1 MDSSIKFWKET
12 INSRVGTGDTAK
24 KATMENYWE
33 AEYLADGRIK
43 MHLLNSDHEKTGY
56 TEMAGETE
64 MGGRFT
70 PLENFNFKPKA
81 DLKTVKSEQ
90 IASRAERHLANN
102 ELNSAEFEFNRALSV
117 NDSNVRANLG
127 LGKTY
132 LAQGNT
138 DKAKERF
145 VMLSGIEEVLQPD
158 NKHAFNELGIEMRKL
173 GLFKEA
179 GEHYKR
185 ALSLSPGDEN
195 LWFNQSRCF
204 FEAGEIKPAIESL
217 RQALDINPEL
227 EEAKQFL
234 LYIKQQLKGKA

>member
-1 MDSSIKFWKET
+1 MDTNIKYWKET

-33 AEYLADGRIK
+33 AEYLADGKVK
-43 MHLLNSDHEKTGY
+43 MHLLNSEHEKTGY
-56 TEMAGETE
+56 AEMAGEAE
-64 MGGRFT
+64 LGSRFT
-70 PLENFNFKPKA
+70 PLEDFAVAPKQDA
-81 DLKTVKSEQ
+81 KAIKSEQ
-90 IASRAERHLANN
+90 ITSRAERHLANN
-102 ELNSAEFEFNRALSV
+102 ELNSAEFEFNRALSI

-145 VMLSGIEEVLQPD
+145 ITLAAIEEVLQPD

-185 ALSLSPGDEN
+185 ALTLSPNDEH

-204 FEAGEIKPAIESL
+204 FDAGETKQAVESL
-217 RQALDINPEL
+217 RQALTLNPGF
-227 EEAKQFL
+227 EEARQFL
-234 LYIKQQLKGKA
+234 LYIKQQIIK